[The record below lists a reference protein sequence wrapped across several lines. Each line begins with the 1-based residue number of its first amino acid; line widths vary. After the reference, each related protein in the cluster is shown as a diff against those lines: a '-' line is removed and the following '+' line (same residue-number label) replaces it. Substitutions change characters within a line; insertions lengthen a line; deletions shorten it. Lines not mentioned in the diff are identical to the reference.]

1 VVEKTLVEIEKVAE
15 TLGSFDLTPKASV
28 VEEKAPSS
36 IVAKKKWARK
46 KGGKLKAK
54 STKGDIVVGLGKR
67 RLADLTSSG
76 VNQELQ
82 TEVSKGGEQKRQ
94 LVNMEIDN
102 NKNEEVVLDDQH
114 RLQQ

>member
-1 VVEKTLVEIEKVAE
+1 
-15 TLGSFDLTPKASV
+15 V

-102 NKNEEVVLDDQH
+102 NKNEEVVLETKKSRCVAQRWGQEH
-114 RLQQ
+114 SFFTGKLIKEEKIMR

>member
-36 IVAKKKWARK
+36 IVAKKWARK

-114 RLQQ
+114 RLQE